1 MSVLALDVAP
11 ISEFDHAK
19 VDERFFVELQQRSI
33 FDSFGSR
40 CVSPYLP
47 RLSFE
52 QTVHI
57 F

>member
-33 FDSFGSR
+33 FLIHLGPDV
-40 CVSPYLP
+40 CP
-47 RLSFE
+47 R
-52 QTVHI
+52 TCRA
-57 F
+57 